1 VDVIRTQ
8 EGAQHLG
15 LDGDQP
21 DRGNASGHTRGIR
34 DNGVWVLIT
43 VGLAVAMV
51 GLDGTIVAVANPYI
65 AKGLHGN
72 LSDLQWVANAYL
84 LALAVLLVPM
94 GKVGDRYGRRLL
106 MLIGTAG
113 FALSSLGVGLIG
125 SIGGV
130 IAFRAVLGVFGA
142 MLMPNTLAIV
152 RSAFPKERLN
162 FAVAVWGAAAAVSVA
177 AGPVVAGLLVQHA
190 SWPWCFYINLP
201 IGAVTV
207 LLGLFTLAESRDT
220 HHRHH
225 VDIPGLLLVAGG
237 LFCVV
242 FGLVKADTWGWG
254 DAKTIGFLCGG
265 IVLLV
270 AFGLAELKAVAPL
283 VPMHLFSSRRITFG
297 CVATVL
303 VFFSLFGVLFFISLY
318 LQNVHGYDPVA
329 TGLRVLPI
337 SGAFVFSC
345 PLGGYLNERFGPR
358 VAVPFGMFFISL
370 GLAGLLWL
378 EPVSPYVHVWV
389 PFVVLGFG
397 IGPVVVSA
405 SSAIVSSA
413 PVDDAAIAGSL
424 QSTSLQIG
432 GVLGTSVLGSV
443 LTTRL
448 GHVLFAKLT
457 TSGVPATVATEL
469 QQARQLI
476 AQGVAPTLAG
486 APAPLQHAIVAGSQ
500 ASFMS
505 GLHVAI
511 LVAAIVSF
519 VAVPVGFLMDDR
531 PDWVEDPAEAGGA
544 KTAPPPR

>member
-1 VDVIRTQ
+1 M
-8 EGAQHLG
+8 
-15 LDGDQP
+15 LDGIDCHLAEHVKEESWTSSEPRRVPSSTGRTGTSGTAPTQAVTP
-21 DRGNASGHTRGIR
+21 GGFRGNGA
-34 DNGVWVLIT
+34 WVLIT

-65 AKGLHGN
+65 AKGLHCN

-113 FALSSLGVGLIG
+113 FALSSLGVGLVG

-142 MLMPNTLAIV
+142 MLMPNTLAVV

-162 FAVAVWGAAAAVSVA
+162 TAVAVWGAAAAVSVA

-220 HHRHH
+220 HDTHRT
-225 VDIPGLLLVAGG
+225 DIPGLVLVAGG

-254 DAKTIGFLCGG
+254 DARTIGFLCGG

-283 VPMHLFSSRRITFG
+283 VPMHLFGSRRISFG

-345 PLGGYLNERFGPR
+345 PLGGYLNERFGPAR
-358 VAVPFGMFFISL
+358 RCRSGCSSFRLAWRGCCGWTRRPPSPISGCL
-370 GLAGLLWL
+370 SWCWA
-378 EPVSPYVHVWV
+378 
-389 PFVVLGFG
+389 
-397 IGPVVVSA
+397 SA
-405 SSAIVSSA
+405 
-413 PVDDAAIAGSL
+413 
-424 QSTSLQIG
+424 
-432 GVLGTSVLGSV
+432 
-443 LTTRL
+443 
-448 GHVLFAKLT
+448 
-457 TSGVPATVATEL
+457 
-469 QQARQLI
+469 
-476 AQGVAPTLAG
+476 
-486 APAPLQHAIVAGSQ
+486 
-500 ASFMS
+500 
-505 GLHVAI
+505 
-511 LVAAIVSF
+511 
-519 VAVPVGFLMDDR
+519 
-531 PDWVEDPAEAGGA
+531 
-544 KTAPPPR
+544 